1 MWSSTVREVSPTTT
15 RPVWWA
21 RRRSTLW
28 RRATFREWKPL
39 KESAG
44 RAKTS
49 GPMSMRCFGIN
60 PPAGNTERIR
70 AAGEVARAQ
79 APMRSSPR
87 HAENVADDDT
97 KQPHNAVFFLES
109 ASLAAAAV
117 LAARR
122 TAAAAAAPNLTPK
135 RTMETRDEPDLGSNA
150 RKKTA
155 AAPTRRPPHL
165 YKQQTWSRRTRALN
179 TVRAPATRRPMRFRG
194 QFRQAPRCEPYTTTK
209 CYSNVC

>member
-1 MWSSTVREVSPTTT
+1 MEERPRSALASSDRRTVRAETSVPCGVTLVRVVDQQSGP
-15 RPVWWA
+15 P
-21 RRRSTLW
+21 RRSTTRLHPHVASTHEKLATACGE
-28 RRATFREWKPL
+28 RRRRRHEAT
-39 KESAG
+39 
-44 RAKTS
+44 TQ
-49 GPMSMRCFGIN
+49 RC
-60 PPAGNTERIR
+60 
-70 AAGEVARAQ
+70 
-79 APMRSSPR
+79 
-87 HAENVADDDT
+87 
-97 KQPHNAVFFLES
+97 FFLES

-209 CYSNVC
+209 SSSNVC